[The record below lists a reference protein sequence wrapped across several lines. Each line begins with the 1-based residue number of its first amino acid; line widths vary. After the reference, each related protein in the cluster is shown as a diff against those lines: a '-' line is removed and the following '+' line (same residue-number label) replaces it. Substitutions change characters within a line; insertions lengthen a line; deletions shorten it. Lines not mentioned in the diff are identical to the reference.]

1 MPLQPYRRVLA
12 VPGMPTATLLM
23 LFARLPMTAM
33 GITLTLHVVSE
44 LGHGYGAAGLVG
56 TATTVGSALGA
67 PLVGRLTDR
76 YGLRPVVA
84 LCGTASTLYWL
95 ATPHLS
101 YPVLLAVALP
111 AGILVVPAS
120 SISRQII
127 TAKVPPPSRRTA
139 FAMDTISLEASF
151 MIGPATGIFVSTRLS
166 STVALTGIGIAF
178 GLVAVALYVLNP
190 PVRAVAE
197 AAHAPGSRPPI
208 GTWLTG
214 RMAATL
220 LIACGALFVLM
231 GTELAALAA
240 LRDNGEVAWTGAVIA
255 VMCAASLGGG
265 VVHGAVRRSLPQL
278 PLMVLLAVLV
288 IPVGLFDQP
297 WWLLALA
304 LIPMNVVCAP
314 TLAAT
319 TEAVSELAPA
329 GVRGEAMG
337 LQDSATRIGMA
348 LGAPAVGFVIDHSS
362 AGWGFATAGIG
373 GLVLAAVGVG
383 FMYRD
388 RGHALSRESATLVR
402 TG

>member
-1 MPLQPYRRVLA
+1 MQPYRRVLA
-12 VPGMPTATLLM
+12 IPGMPTATLLM
-23 LFARLPMTAM
+23 LVARLPMTAM

-44 LGHGYGAAGLVG
+44 LGRGYGAAGLVG
-56 TATTVGSALGA
+56 TATTVGTAMGA
-67 PLVGRLTDR
+67 PLVGRMIDR

-84 LCGTASTLYWL
+84 VCGTASTLYWL

-101 YPVLLAVALP
+101 YAVLLAVALP
-111 AGILVVPAS
+111 AGILIVPAS

-127 TAKVPPPSRRTA
+127 SAKVPPPARRTA
-139 FAMDTISLEASF
+139 FAMDTISIEASF
-151 MIGPATGIFVSTRLS
+151 MVGPAAGILISTRLS

-190 PVRAVAE
+190 PIRGVAE
-197 AAHAPGSRPPI
+197 SAPARGSRPPI
-208 GTWLTG
+208 RTWLTG

-220 LIACGALFVLM
+220 LIACGALFVLI

-240 LRDNGEVAWTGAVIA
+240 LRDNGEVAWTGVVIA
-255 VMCAASLGGG
+255 VMCVASLTGGL
-265 VVHGAVRRSLPQL
+265 VHGAVHRSLPQL

-304 LIPMNVVCAP
+304 LIPMNLVCAP
-314 TLAAT
+314 TLSAT
-319 TEAVSELAPA
+319 TEAVSELAPP

-348 LGAPAVGFVIDHSS
+348 LGAPAVGFVMDHSS
-362 AGWGFATAGIG
+362 AAWGFAAAGIG
-373 GLVLAAVGVG
+373 GLALAAVGG
-383 FMYRD
+383 MFKYRD
-388 RGHALSRESATLVR
+388 RRLALSRESASLVS
-402 TG
+402 TS